1 MEFWEDST
9 DKLATQF
16 HILISKI
23 FSFLRQF
30 NIISTVPERSMFT
43 HFSENHSVVSFI
55 VYAVYTTTFFSVRYI
70 PNWDVVSCI
79 SLTFLHTSIIIGY

>member
-23 FSFLRQF
+23 FSLLRRF
-30 NIISTVPERSMFT
+30 WIRFGYPVLNIISTVPEKRSKT
-43 HFSENHSVVSFI
+43 RFSENHSVVSFI
-55 VYAVYTTTFFSVRYI
+55 VYAVYTTTFFQLGV
-70 PNWDVVSCI
+70 
-79 SLTFLHTSIIIGY
+79 FLSK